1 MSLRRGLHALMGV
14 SALGVAVAIFLIFT
28 CPFAGRIAFSA
39 LVRQVPM
46 AHQAGGEKHVQPP
59 QVERHEPHGE
69 KPPPAMQGLPEA
81 TQQPHAAGGGHHEAS
96 PGFSVHL
103 MVVPEVQ
110 AYPAQETKI
119 VSLDV
124 SILGILVLLLLI
136 ALCWLILRQRPLRL
150 LGYAV
155 TPKAMGITVFLLLLW
170 NLVFA
175 GFLLGVEAV
184 QFKEL

>member
-1 MSLRRGLHALMGV
+1 MRLRSGLKALMGV
-14 SALGVAVAIFLIFT
+14 SALGVALAIFLIFT

-46 AHQAGGEKHVQPP
+46 AHHAGEGEHTQQPHA
-59 QVERHEPHGE
+59 ERHEPHGD
-69 KPPPAMQGLPEA
+69 KPPHAMPSPHEA
-81 TQQPHAAGGGHHEAS
+81 PQPPHAAEAE
-96 PGFSVHL
+96 PHGDHTGFSVHL
-103 MVVPEVQ
+103 MVVPGVQ

-155 TPKAMGITVFLLLLW
+155 TPKALGITVFLLLVW

-184 QFKEL
+184 QFNEL